1 MTWKFYD
8 LKIVLT
14 VLIGIPLIASTNIDC
29 GGRSFHCLN
38 TTHFRIC
45 VDLGGGLSTTVD
57 DFVIPCPS
65 PTVCSHSNR
74 FECEFPP
81 SVSIPLA
88 VPITLTSATNELE
101 SATTLAWEEIVV
113 PTTLSFDA
121 SAGHLELQN
130 NTNVS
135 TKSQLVEVTSPASVI
150 SISENETVTE
160 IIPIPNTTFKPQIT
174 TEDILVANTI
184 LLNGTDTVV
193 DVSINKI
200 TVIPEVTGNATQAN
214 ISASNITENKIN
226 ETTVN
231 PKIEVIASNA
241 TEANISTSNVI
252 DKNVEETTA
261 NSQMEVVTS
270 TAFASNTNTLN
281 MSENGI
287 NERKAIKEVEAV
299 TRTMTGSNNT
309 VTSNDNENNFVTKT
323 YETSTDINTE
333 IRDTSEANLNINS
346 KTTSLVEDITMDTSV
361 TLGTPIT
368 TAENGRSAS
377 RVDDTVTKVSTT
389 PKITKTAETMNT
401 ISVTTTYP
409 KITAHNSTSVL
420 IHDSVNQ
427 SVIPVEI
434 NRKKAIEVID
444 SITTA
449 VPEIVNTDVNAT
461 LVEEVMAAT
470 NAINIDIT
478 TILPSVQHNQSFVT
492 ETNSYLSNI
501 NETTIVTPS
510 PETVSATISKG
521 SSFVENFVTQ
531 NPIFSVNTESNAQ
544 KTASTTLQATEIISN
559 TDDNSILNLKTPIN
573 ESTTI
578 VVYNKNVADKVKQ
591 DINKINA
598 TTTISVPIT
607 TQKIDVVTLDS
618 NNLVGEILVTTTISN
633 VNTESNVK
641 ESTEASNTIDFNLTI
656 NVDTPVE
663 NSLTSTIVPGLKTI
677 SNVPENT
684 DVFNVPKIL
693 HNIDTDATVNS
704 NILIEKLTSPTISEA
719 NITNTSALL
728 NSNDVD
734 ISSTISP
741 NFLTT
746 DTSELIKLTE
756 IKYETTTLS
765 SVSEI
770 DLITTE
776 HKLRENTDA
785 FETTINNFSPLLDTN
800 AGNNNTVAV
809 ENKKAAGL
817 SLNNN
822 TVTTTTDNMPK
833 IQTSTSEHHIRSTQN
848 FTPEYLSTFSES
860 FGDPT
865 TSNTKLNMND
875 RQLNFETSTSYVLPT
890 QLTSDMAGIS
900 HNIPKVISLN
910 KTNVSPTT
918 NDTRNAAIDNITS
931 IMEEGDLPPTV
942 SVTEYLI
949 TDAPGTE
956 AQLKMRSGNMIDKE
970 DTSITP
976 NLNAVYITTSQNEIL
991 KTEDNANDFGNVIV
1005 NQADISP
1012 SPNHLST
1019 ESSLLDHVTTHII
1032 ATPQSASKVQ
1042 TPNTSSYNL
1051 PTVKE
1056 STILTTASILES
1068 NINATGIEIAN
1079 ESTDAVE
1086 TLFSNTNFT
1095 ERTSTM
1101 SITITPK
1108 GTSVAPD
1115 AIISTETL
1123 ESTTQN
1129 NKALYDT
1136 DVPEVQ
1142 TIPTVKGNNLN
1153 INTQVFNVPTTMR
1166 SLEISVNV
1174 NTESELKNPHSINTD
1189 INFPSIAP
1197 STEGNVIS
1205 SSPLSGNDLPIN
1217 NKSPNNDKVTT
1228 VANVDKSTLS
1238 ASLQINKLNTNDAT
1252 KTQTDLLNT
1261 TLTKGTKINFETGTT
1276 VTTSITRSQTDE
1288 LLTETGTTTEYVRN
1302 SNLQPLNS
1310 QNNVNS
1316 EHGVANQPETETS
1329 TQTTRYVD
1337 TVTPSVQGT
1346 LKSEKP
1352 QTGTP
1357 EILEVKKT
1365 NIPVQDVTNNLLTT
1379 DLREKPTT
1387 IGGIVASTSLSPAI
1401 NAVSNQDAIISATS
1415 SPAMVSAGSNT
1426 NNDSLSTNIA
1436 TWETAIVLENISSDI
1451 LRSINT
1457 IAPETIPAVEHEN
1470 KNTILTVMNSTSSPH
1485 NGREFNNPTNIL
1497 QNVPF
1502 NTHEA
1507 SANHYLITSEPVAT
1521 TDRPADAGKSIS
1533 FTIQSIGP
1541 QSVNDEFYTSQTNKN
1556 LPQPT
1561 SSTKVSPGAINNPD
1575 AKTSVGSS
1583 NNINQNVL
1591 TPKTVTWQRPTV
1603 QENIS
1608 GVQRSTNNDAL
1619 EIIPLTQNEN
1629 QVDISANVANKST
1642 ASPSNGSHI
1651 SNIANPLENVVL
1663 NMKEES
1669 VSDNRTMSAANVTTP
1684 SAGIST
1690 STEYSSSMIQ
1700 STGSLSVTS
1709 SNADNNIMPLN
1720 VNNSNVSV
1728 LPDRVKIVP
1737 QLPNINSGV
1746 INQHD
1751 KKSTIAETL
1760 PNSGIL
1766 KVLVSISENTQNTDN
1781 VVKEV
1786 KNAVKDSKWHP
1797 PPESVKNNFSNIS
1810 LSMQS
1815 ISILSISTTD
1825 VKLNVT
1831 ETTFTN
1837 SSVEFHTSVSKT
1849 NVNAQ
1854 PSTDGNTKSLP
1865 NRVVEKT
1872 SPLNDDSNLSN
1883 NDITNIP
1890 VVIIDREKVN
1900 KNHNVNIEL
1909 SFVQNSSYP
1918 LTKTSASNIQ
1928 TATKPHITT
1937 ATEAAV
1943 RRAQTT
1949 GSTIGST
1956 HPVVTTGQLSILNTV
1971 KVDVERTNVE
1981 KNLNFDCENRRR
1993 GRYSDNKDCRKFYVC
2008 IGLRLPIE
2016 GLCPVNTVFSE
2027 VKKQCTKN
2035 LSHCIRQ
2042 NQFKC
2047 VTNGRF
2053 SDVMEQ
2059 NVYYIC
2065 VKNHREEFVRFKF
2078 QCQNGYRLNKLTVR
2092 CVEDE
2097 TEPSNNSISNESE
2110 AAVEKS
2116 SSSNNRDY
2124 SKIYDNNHSTNE
2136 NAKDNGLKT
2145 VKDKS
2150 SSERRKGDEDFEC
2163 EEEGKFPEPKSCR
2176 KYYVCSKS
2184 NRSEEYRQRRK
2195 KCNSDEV
2202 FHKDKKKCVDADSFE
2217 CS

>member
-1 MTWKFYD
+1 MSYFSFCFQ
-8 LKIVLT
+8 

-57 DFVIPCPS
+57 DFIIPCPS

-88 VPITLTSATNELE
+88 VPITLTNATNELE

-113 PTTLSFDA
+113 PTTLSFDT
-121 SAGHLELQN
+121 SVGHLELQN
-130 NTNVS
+130 NKTVS
-135 TKSQLVEVTSPASVI
+135 TKSQLVEVTSPVSVI
-150 SISENETVTE
+150 NISENETVTE

-174 TEDILVANTI
+174 TEDILVTNTT
-184 LLNGTDTVV
+184 LLNETDTVV
-193 DVSINKI
+193 DVSVNKI

-214 ISASNITENKIN
+214 ISASNIIENKIN

-231 PKIEVIASNA
+231 PKIEVISSNA

-252 DKNVEETTA
+252 DNNGEETTA
-261 NSQMEVVTS
+261 NSQMEVVTT
-270 TAFASNTNTLN
+270 TAFVSNTNTLN

-287 NERKAIKEVEAV
+287 NERKAITEVEAV

-309 VTSNDNENNFVTKT
+309 VTSNVNENNFVTKT

-346 KTTSLVEDITMDTSV
+346 KTSSVVEDITMDTSV

-377 RVDDTVTKVSTT
+377 RVDDTVTKVYTT

-401 ISVTTTYP
+401 ISVTTIYP

-420 IHDSVNQ
+420 IHDSVNK

-461 LVEEVMAAT
+461 LVEEVMATT
-470 NAINIDIT
+470 NATNIDIT

-510 PETVSATISKG
+510 PETVLATISKG
-521 SSFVENFVTQ
+521 SSLVENFVTQ

-544 KTASTTLQATEIISN
+544 TASTTLQATEIISN
-559 TDDNSILNLKTPIN
+559 TDDNSILNLKTPIE

-578 VVYNKNVADKVKQ
+578 VVHNKNVADKVKQ

-633 VNTESNVK
+633 VNTESNFK
-641 ESTEASNTIDFNLTI
+641 ESTEASNTTDFNLTI

-693 HNIDTDATVNS
+693 HNIDTDATVNNHI

-756 IKYETTTLS
+756 IKNETTTLS

-800 AGNNNTVAV
+800 DGNNNTVAV
-809 ENKKAAGL
+809 ENKKAAVL

-822 TVTTTTDNMPK
+822 TVTTTTDNMLK

-848 FTPEYLSTFSES
+848 FTPEYLSTFAEL

-865 TSNTKLNMND
+865 TPNTKLNMND

-890 QLTSDMAGIS
+890 QLISDMAGNS
-900 HNIPKVISLN
+900 HNTPKVISLN

-918 NDTRNAAIDNITS
+918 NDMTNAAIDNIIST
-931 IMEEGDLPPTV
+931 MEVGDLPPTV
-942 SVTEYLI
+942 SVTEYLT
-949 TDAPGTE
+949 TDAPGAE
-956 AQLKMRSGNMIDKE
+956 AQLKMRSGTMIDKE

-991 KTEDNANDFGNVIV
+991 KTEDNANDFGNVTV

-1012 SPNHLST
+1012 YPNHLSM
-1019 ESSLLDHVTTHII
+1019 ESSLLDHATTHII
-1032 ATPQSASKVQ
+1032 TTPQSASEVQ

-1095 ERTSTM
+1095 EKTSTM

-1129 NKALYDT
+1129 NIALYDT
-1136 DVPEVQ
+1136 DIPEVQ
-1142 TIPTVKGNNLN
+1142 TIPKVKDNNLI
-1153 INTQVFNVPTTMR
+1153 INTQVFNQIPTTTR

-1174 NTESELKNPHSINTD
+1174 NTESELKNPHLINTD
-1189 INFPSIAP
+1189 INFHSITP

-1228 VANVDKSTLS
+1228 VSNVDKSTLS
-1238 ASLQINKLNTNDAT
+1238 ASLQINKLNSNDAT

-1261 TLTKGTKINFETGTT
+1261 TLTKGTKINFETGNI
-1276 VTTSITRSQTDE
+1276 VTTSIARSQTDE

-1316 EHGVANQPETETS
+1316 EYGVASQPETETS
-1329 TQTTRYVD
+1329 TQATRYVD
-1337 TVTPSVQGT
+1337 NVTPSVQGT

-1352 QTGTP
+1352 QTGTT

-1365 NIPVQDVTNNLLTT
+1365 NIPVQDLTNTLLTT
-1379 DLREKPTT
+1379 DMREKPTT

-1401 NAVSNQDAIISATS
+1401 NVVSNQDAIIAATS

-1436 TWETAIVLENISSDI
+1436 NWETAVVLENVSSDA
-1451 LRSINT
+1451 LRSINI

-1470 KNTILTVMNSTSSPH
+1470 KNSILTVMNSTSSPH
-1485 NGREFNNPTNIL
+1485 NGREFNNVTNIL
-1497 QNVPF
+1497 QNVPS

-1507 SANHYLITSEPVAT
+1507 SADHHLITSEPVAT

-1533 FTIQSIGP
+1533 FMIQSIGP
-1541 QSVNDEFYTSQTNKN
+1541 QSVNDEFYTPQTNKN
-1556 LPQPT
+1556 LPQST

-1583 NNINQNVL
+1583 NNINQNIL

-1603 QENIS
+1603 QKNISS

-1629 QVDISANVANKST
+1629 HVDISANVANKST
-1642 ASPSNGSHI
+1642 ASPSNGTHI
-1651 SNIANPLENVVL
+1651 NNITNPLENAVL
-1663 NMKEES
+1663 NMKEET
-1669 VSDNRTMSAANVTTP
+1669 VSDNRTMSAANVTAP
-1684 SAGIST
+1684 PAGIST
-1690 STEYSSSMIQ
+1690 STEYSSSTIQ

-1709 SNADNNIMPLN
+1709 SNADNNIIPLH

-1737 QLPNINSGV
+1737 QLPNINLGV

-1766 KVLVSISENTQNTDN
+1766 KVPVSISENTQNTDN
-1781 VVKEV
+1781 VVNEV
-1786 KNAVKDSKWHP
+1786 KNAVKDSKGHP

-1815 ISILSISTTD
+1815 ISTLSISTTD

-1918 LTKTSASNIQ
+1918 LTKTSASSIQ
-1928 TATKPHITT
+1928 TAIKPHTTT

-1943 RRAQTT
+1943 RRTQTT

-2078 QCQNGYRLNKLTVR
+2078 QCQNGYRLNKMTVR

-2163 EEEGKFPEPKSCR
+2163 EEEGKFPDPKSCR